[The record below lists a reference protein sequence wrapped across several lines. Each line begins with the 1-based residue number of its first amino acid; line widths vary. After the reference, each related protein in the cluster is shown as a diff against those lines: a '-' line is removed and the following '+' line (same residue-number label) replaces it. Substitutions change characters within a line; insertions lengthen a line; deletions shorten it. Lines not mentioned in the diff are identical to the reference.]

1 MATKGVVAV
10 VVAETAVREA
20 RAAAVAAVARA
31 VATRAVAWM
40 EEPPVACAG
49 STPSFFCST
58 QGMNTA
64 ASFCSRRSSGSCQ
77 RTAAYFHTTKAAR
90 RSANRDPDEPETTAK
105 TAAGS
110 LLQRKGALSRSHL
123 PRT

>member
-49 STPSFFCST
+49 STPSQSCST
-58 QGMNTA
+58 QGMSMA
-64 ASFCSRRSSGSCQ
+64 ASFCTRSSSGSGQ

-90 RSANRDPDEPETTAK
+90 RSAKRRGNSRDDPDEP
-105 TAAGS
+105 
-110 LLQRKGALSRSHL
+110 
-123 PRT
+123 